1 MLFSMQGYFANA
13 YDYSCCGVDGQVGE
27 IYAVQRWMTA
37 VLRGGSVQRDTAT
50 AVDDFPEES
59 RETTLMP
66 TQPQPANSSVGTRPR
81 QVP

>member
-1 MLFSMQGYFANA
+1 MIIA
-13 YDYSCCGVDGQVGE
+13 VVGWTVKWGK

-66 TQPQPANSSVGTRPR
+66 TQPQPAISSVHEAKAGPLKEPR
-81 QVP
+81 KMPGK